1 MRDLRNHLFVSVL
14 LAIIFFSNSCNQND
28 ENPIAPEIH
37 KRGEIVEF
45 KISGSFSNESIQQ
58 LLNVVQ
64 LNIPFT
70 LSNSVQTLSVQY
82 YTVDQNGNEELASGA
97 IFIPN
102 NLIDMPI
109 ISLQHGTET
118 YSQAVASV
126 SPTATVEGISGLM
139 LASMGYL
146 VFAPDYL
153 GFGESDIMHPYMHT
167 KSLTPCIIDFIRAG
181 KIHAIN
187 ENISFSNKLFLTGY
201 SEGGYLSLAAQK
213 DIEENYP
220 TEFELTAVAPL
231 SGPYDLRG
239 TADSIFVNKQYKTPI
254 YIGFMLTTYNNIYGW
269 NKLDDIFKAPYSSSV
284 TSLFDGSKTWTEI
297 GTQLPSE
304 FGELIKTDFVSSYL
318 SEGEIELTNAL
329 DDNSLLNWTPKT
341 PIHFFHGEA
350 DEIVPIANVYSVIE
364 SFETRGATN
373 IQLTTI
379 PGGTHASAGPAAII
393 GAIEWIESFKL
404 D

>member
-1 MRDLRNHLFVSVL
+1 MEMRNLPQEPYLFQ
-14 LAIIFFSNSCNQND
+14 I
-28 ENPIAPEIH
+28 
-37 KRGEIVEF
+37 
-45 KISGSFSNESIQQ
+45 
-58 LLNVVQ
+58 
-64 LNIPFT
+64 T
-70 LSNSVQTLSVQY
+70 W
-82 YTVDQNGNEELASGA
+82 
-97 IFIPN
+97 
-102 NLIDMPI
+102 IDIPI
-109 ISLQHGTET
+109 ISLQHGTES

-126 SPTATVEGISGLM
+126 TPTTTVEGISGLM

-153 GFGESDIMHPYMHT
+153 GFGESDIMHPYMHA

-181 KIHAIN
+181 KTHAIN
-187 ENISFSNKLFLTGY
+187 ENISFSNQLFLTGY
-201 SEGGYLSLAAQK
+201 SEGGYLSLAAQR

-220 TEFELTAVAPL
+220 IEFELTAVAPL

-254 YIGFMLTTYNNIYGW
+254 YIGFMFTAYNKIYNW
-269 NKLDDIFKAPYSSSV
+269 NKLEEIFKTPYSSAV

-297 GTQLPSE
+297 GAQLPITFSD
-304 FGELIKTDFVSSYL
+304 LIKDDFVTSYL
-318 SEGEIELTNAL
+318 SGSESEITNAL

-350 DEIVPIANVYSVIE
+350 DEIVPIANVYAAIE
-364 SFETRGATN
+364 SFESRGATN

-393 GAIEWIESFKL
+393 GAIEWIESFK
-404 D
+404 